1 MISATK
7 LANKTKKNVVA
18 ESETKIDVTKM
29 YLVSR
34 NVQNCTIDKTHQNW
48 KEKREKLAIEFTVK
62 PAGIRRT
69 FHFTFSVVGGIL
81 SRIEFPHGKGFSS
94 LAQSRLRFPQF
105 AGCLVTAFNVLL
117 RIHWQQNFLVG
128 KLASRS
134 RTSRKAQKNRRS
146 IFTLY
151 SPSTSEA
158 SRPSHRTI
166 YLRLRNKNVWHL
178 HRI

>member
-7 LANKTKKNVVA
+7 LANKTKKKVVA

-34 NVQNCTIDKTHQNW
+34 NVQNCTIVKTHQNW

-62 PAGIRRT
+62 PAGIKSA
-69 FHFTFSVVGGIL
+69 FHFTFSVICGVL

-94 LAQSRLRFPQF
+94 LAQSWLRFPQCRLSCHCVKCSSSNSLTTEF
-105 AGCLVTAFNVLL
+105 PRWKTCIAIKNVSK
-117 RIHWQQNFLVG
+117 G
-128 KLASRS
+128 
-134 RTSRKAQKNRRS
+134 TKNRRS
-146 IFTLY
+146 IFILF

-158 SRPSHRTI
+158 SRPSQRTI